1 MTEQT
6 PPFPQNPAHGNG
18 TCEHCGEPCAVCGP
32 RWCPDCYYVNG
43 VPRDLIRGYAADE
56 EHPGADYTLA
66 GPVDECEGLDG
77 QPIKWEDG
85 ELGTARYA

>member
-1 MTEQT
+1 MT
-6 PPFPQNPAHGNG
+6 PFPQNPAHGNG
-18 TCEHCGEPCAVCGP
+18 TCEHCGAPCAVCGP

-43 VPRDLIRGYAADE
+43 VPRDLLEGRALVD

-77 QPIKWEDG
+77 RPIAWAPG
-85 ELGTARYA
+85 ELTAVTRNDTL